1 MKKYKMETVV
11 GIFVII
17 GILCLGYI
25 TIRLGNLSIMNR
37 DSYSLSTRFRS
48 VSGLKTGNAV
58 EMFGI
63 EIGRVGRLTMDQK
76 DQVAVA
82 ELRIQKG
89 VDIYADAIAS
99 VKTSGLIGDRYVQ
112 VDPGG
117 ADEKLKHGDSIIETE
132 SAIDLQEIIGKYA
145 FGDVGSKQT
154 PATKEN
160 K

>member
-1 MKKYKMETVV
+1 MQKYKMETTV

-25 TIRLGNLSIMNR
+25 TIKLGNLSLISS
-37 DSYSLSTRFRS
+37 DTYSLYSRFTS
-48 VSGLKTGNAV
+48 VAGLKSGNAV

-63 EIGRVGRLTMDQK
+63 EIGRVGKLAMDQEE
-76 DQVAVA
+76 QVAVV
-82 ELRIQKG
+82 ELKIQKN
-89 VDIYADAIAS
+89 VDIYGDAIAS

-117 ADEKLKHGDSIIETE
+117 ADDKLAHGDSIIETE
-132 SAIDLQEIIGKYA
+132 APIDLQSIISKYA
-145 FGDVGSKQT
+145 FGDLKEKKT
-154 PATKEN
+154 TDIKEN

>member
-1 MKKYKMETVV
+1 
-11 GIFVII
+11 
-17 GILCLGYI
+17 
-25 TIRLGNLSIMNR
+25 
-37 DSYSLSTRFRS
+37 
-48 VSGLKTGNAV
+48 
-58 EMFGI
+58 
-63 EIGRVGRLTMDQK
+63 MDQK